1 MSPVEPAAASEAS
14 GDPAA
19 DPSGDPGPA
28 AQPAAGTAPDTASDT
43 AQWYRHFGT
52 TDALA
57 SSPCY
62 AAWAVGIA
70 GDAELI
76 RRIDQWPHNKRQPL
90 LILAAARFL
99 GAQVSPYP
107 DFRKFLDSHWAAVS
121 EIVLSRSTQTNE
133 AGRCATLLPSLAQIS
148 AMEGRPLA
156 LIEVGAS
163 AGLALFPDRY
173 GYEFVDAGAGGPDEP
188 GSGLAADAR
197 TTRLVPDGAQPGTF
211 PVLRCVTSGP
221 VPLPAE
227 IPRVVWRAG
236 IDLNPL
242 DVRNPDDVAW
252 LEALVWPEQE
262 FRLERLRQAIA
273 IARERPP
280 LLVAGDL
287 NEKLVALAERAPAD
301 AVLVVFHSAV
311 MAYLDAGGRARFRR
325 TMADLAAE
333 RGCHWLSN
341 EGHMVVAQADGS
353 SVVPEMD
360 DARLRGRFLLLQ
372 DGQPAAITGPHGQSL
387 EWL

>member
-1 MSPVEPAAASEAS
+1 MSPAGHA
-14 GDPAA
+14 
-19 DPSGDPGPA
+19 PSGESA
-28 AQPAAGTAPDTASDT
+28 T

-52 TDALA
+52 VDAPG

-62 AAWAVGIA
+62 AEWAVGIA
-70 GDAELI
+70 DDAELI
-76 RRIDQWPHNKRQPL
+76 RGIDLWPHNKRQPL

-99 GAQVSPYP
+99 GAQISPYR
-107 DFRKFLDSHWAAVS
+107 DFRRFLDGHWAQVS
-121 EIVLSRSTQTNE
+121 EIVLSRATQTNE
-133 AGRCATLLPSLAQIS
+133 AGRCATLLPSLAQI
-148 AMEGRPLA
+148 ATTEGRPLA

-163 AGLALFPDRY
+163 AGLTLYPDCY
-173 GYEFVDAGAGGPDEP
+173 GYEFVAP
-188 GSGLAADAR
+188 DAR
-197 TTRLVPDGAQPGTF
+197 TTRLGPHGARPGTF

-227 IPRVVWRAG
+227 LPQVVWRAG

-262 FRLERLRQAIA
+262 FRRERLRQAIA

-280 LLVAGDL
+280 LLVTGDL
-287 NEKLVALAERAPAD
+287 NEQLIALADQAPAD
-301 AVLVVFHSAV
+301 ATMVVFHSAV
-311 MAYLDAGGRARFRR
+311 MAYLDAGGRSRFRR
-325 TMADLAAE
+325 SMADLAAE

-341 EGHMVVAQADGS
+341 EGHTVLAQADGS
-353 SVVPEMD
+353 TVVPEMD
-360 DARLRGRFLLLQ
+360 DARLRGRFLLLH
-372 DGQPAAITGPHGQSL
+372 DGEPAAITGPHGQSL

>member
-1 MSPVEPAAASEAS
+1 MCPAGPAAAGESA
-14 GDPAA
+14 
-19 DPSGDPGPA
+19 
-28 AQPAAGTAPDTASDT
+28 T

-52 TDALA
+52 VDAPA

-62 AAWAVGIA
+62 AEWAVGMA
-70 GDAELI
+70 DDAELI
-76 RRIDQWPHNKRQPL
+76 RRIDLWPHNKRQPL

-99 GAQVSPYP
+99 GAQISPYR
-107 DFRKFLDSHWAAVS
+107 DFRRFLDDHWAKIS

-133 AGRCATLLPSLAQIS
+133 AGRCATLLPSLAQI
-148 AMEGRPLA
+148 AAAEGRPLA

-163 AGLALFPDRY
+163 AGLALYPDCY
-173 GYEFVDAGAGGPDEP
+173 GYEFVAALPAEGNADGAP
-188 GSGLAADAR
+188 
-197 TTRLVPDGAQPGTF
+197 TTRLDPRGARPGTF

-221 VPLPAE
+221 VPLPAAL
-227 IPRVVWRAG
+227 PQVAWRAG

-262 FRLERLRQAIA
+262 FRRERLREAIA
-273 IARERPP
+273 VARERPP

-287 NEKLVALAERAPAD
+287 NEQLVELADQAPAD
-301 AVLVVFHSAV
+301 AALVVFHSAV
-311 MAYLDAGGRARFRR
+311 MPYLDAGGRARFRR
-325 TMADLAAE
+325 TMADLASE

-341 EGHMVVAQADGS
+341 EGHTVLAQADGS
-353 SVVPEMD
+353 NVVPEMD
-360 DARLRGRFLLLQ
+360 NARLRGRFLLLH
-372 DGQPAAITGPHGQSL
+372 DGEPVAIAGPHGQSL

>member
-1 MSPVEPAAASEAS
+1 MSPAEHAAASGGSATDS
-14 GDPAA
+14 GA
-19 DPSGDPGPA
+19 DSGTDSG
-28 AQPAAGTAPDTASDT
+28 T

-52 TDALA
+52 VDAPG

-62 AAWAVGIA
+62 AAWTVGIA

-76 RRIDQWPHNKRQPL
+76 RRIDQWPHKKRQPL

-99 GAQVSPYP
+99 GAQVSPYRE
-107 DFRKFLDSHWAAVS
+107 FRTFLDDHWAEVS

-133 AGRCATLLPSLAQIS
+133 AGRCATLMPSLAQIS
-148 AMEGRPLA
+148 AVEGRPLA

-173 GYEFVDAGAGGPDEP
+173 GYEFVGARADGPDGSGAGPAEGAE
-188 GSGLAADAR
+188 AR
-197 TTRLVPDGAQPGTF
+197 TTRLAPAGAPPGTF
-211 PVLRCVTSGP
+211 PVLRCLTSGP
-221 VPLPAE
+221 MPLPAK
-227 IPRVVWRAG
+227 IPKVVWRAG

-242 DVRNPDDVAW
+242 DVHNPDDVAW

-273 IARERPP
+273 IAQERPP

-287 NEKLVALAERAPAD
+287 NDRLLELAGRAPAD
-301 AVLVVFHSAV
+301 AALVVFHSAV
-311 MAYLDAGGRARFRR
+311 MGYLDAGGRSRFRR

-341 EGHMVVAQADGS
+341 EGHTVIAQADGS
-353 SVVPEMD
+353 DVVPEMD

-372 DGQPAAITGPHGQSL
+372 DGQPTAITGPHGQSL